1 MDKQQQILNE
11 QPSMG
16 ILQKMLNGKDENKNQ
31 LIYLA
36 GTAPRQEQK
45 HHTIPM
51 KVEAAEEVK

>member
-45 HHTIPM
+45 HPT
-51 KVEAAEEVK
+51 